1 MNAIYYHIMHQTTR
15 HDLMWI
21 YRNCPFTLIFIV
33 HTVSA
38 NLAVTNYQVQGETIK
53 IYVHIQMGTE
63 QIATST
69 LVTRAGTLRKEKRK
83 IKIVVIIN
91 SVWRPGWVPSF
102 VSERPSERGC
112 SF

>member
-21 YRNCPFTLIFIV
+21 YRDCPFTLIFIV

-63 QIATST
+63 QMERLQHLSQELEHFA
-69 LVTRAGTLRKEKRK
+69 RKR
-83 IKIVVIIN
+83 
-91 SVWRPGWVPSF
+91 
-102 VSERPSERGC
+102 ER
-112 SF
+112 